1 MAARTFEDSAGTV
14 WEVFEVHRASEA
26 PRGVTPGLERGWL
39 SFVSPLEKR
48 RLAPFPVAWDTASD
62 RELAQLCSRARI
74 ANPPRYPGVERRAV
88 PRDQTPFPVP
98 GPIPPD
104 EKDDGTGAVVRDVI
118 RRFATDAR
126 AQRMPAIEALVR
138 LKALLVTRFSGAD
151 VPAPTAMAASDM
163 RRVRRW
169 FVESY
174 YFERR

>member
-26 PRGVTPGLERGWL
+26 PRGVSPGLERGWL
-39 SFVSPLEKR
+39 SFVSPAEKR
-48 RLAPFPVAWDTASD
+48 RLAPFPATWDTASD
-62 RELAQLCSRARI
+62 RELAQLCATARI

-88 PRDQTPFPVP
+88 PRDEVPFAVP
-98 GPIPPD
+98 GPVSPR
-104 EKDDGTGAVVRDVI
+104 ETDDGTGAVVREVI
-118 RRFATDAR
+118 RSFATDAR
-126 AQRMPAIEALVR
+126 AQRVPAIEALVR
-138 LKALLVTRFSGAD
+138 LKALLVTRFSGTD
-151 VPAPTAMAASDM
+151 VPMATAMAASDM